1 MRAFFNEADVE
12 IADKEVLHLVLDF
25 RAIDVIE
32 SLTGQT
38 MDVILKGLFNPPHS
52 LAAKMLWAMLREKH
66 DGVSLDEAMGVVAD
80 SKYGPKVGA
89 TMALLLNRA
98 YDLGEA
104 KDQNPPKRSGRS
116 KSSEKSGL
124 QPASGQ

>member
-12 IADKEVLHLVLDF
+12 IADGEILHIVLDF

-32 SLTGQT
+32 SLTGES
-38 MDVILKGLFNPPHS
+38 MDNVLPQLASPPHS

-66 DGVSLDEAMGVVAD
+66 EGISLNEAMGVVVD
-80 SKYGPKVGA
+80 PTYGPRVG
-89 TMALLLNRA
+89 MKMGELLNRA

-104 KDQNPPKRSGRS
+104 KDENPPKRRGRS
-116 KSSEKSGL
+116 RSSGKSG
-124 QPASGQ
+124 